1 MPVPTHPPTHAPFP
15 PSRYQG
21 TAARATWCSGWAWL
35 GFPKIS
41 RACLLLASSISR
53 ASPLLLLCPCLC
65 SRPPPRHDTTRTQPS
80 QVRKAS
86 SSSAT
91 ISPPPS
97 LFIPPTS
104 SSTDGGAHHPTV
116 SAKKHSSSPRLDRNP
131 TKTQSQTHHD
141 QRWSDP
147 TLVTRTGA
155 RPNQP
160 SSNTRHL

>member
-65 SRPPPRHDTTRTQPS
+65 SRPPPRHDTTRPNPARFGRRLLHQRPSRRRPAFSSPRRRHQPTVELTIPPSPRKNTRVARAWIAIPQRLSPKPTTTNAGPTQPS
-80 QVRKAS
+80 
-86 SSSAT
+86 
-91 ISPPPS
+91 
-97 LFIPPTS
+97 
-104 SSTDGGAHHPTV
+104 
-116 SAKKHSSSPRLDRNP
+116 
-131 TKTQSQTHHD
+131 
-141 QRWSDP
+141 
-147 TLVTRTGA
+147 
-155 RPNQP
+155 
-160 SSNTRHL
+160 